1 MKKIVNV
8 TEVEG
13 EGLVGLL
20 GERILVWSL
29 NYIYEGD
36 LVGVNDD
43 CIRLDNAAV
52 VYETGELS
60 AKTRKDAQS
69 LPHPAYVMLRCIEM
83 FHKVA

>member
-20 GERILVWSL
+20 GERVNLWGL
-29 NYIYEGD
+29 NYIYAGT

-43 CIRLDNAAV
+43 CALLEDASLI
-52 VYETGELS
+52 YETGPLQGQP
-60 AKTRKDAQS
+60 KDAQ
-69 LPHPAYVMLRCIEM
+69 LFKHPIYVRLATVEM
-83 FHKVA
+83 FTKAP